1 MMGYLRF
8 LTVFVLSLGVVA
20 HSGEAEH
27 AAGQAGKPGMEV
39 FKSPTCGCCT
49 KWVEHAQSAGFEVAV
64 NHPADLDRI
73 KADHGIASHY
83 QSCHTAV
90 TKEGFVFEGHI
101 PARYIQ
107 EFLSNLPENARGL
120 AVPGMPAGSPGME
133 MGRRFSP
140 YRIFVLKTDGSREVF
155 REVSSAGEQYR

>member
-8 LTVFVLSLGVVA
+8 LTVFVLSLGVVV
-20 HSGEAEH
+20 HSGEVEH
-27 AAGQAGKPGMEV
+27 AAGQAGKSGMEV

-64 NHPADLDRI
+64 NHPDDLDRV
-73 KADHGIASHY
+73 KTDHDIASHY

-90 TKEGFVFEGHI
+90 TKEGYVFEGHI
-101 PARYIQ
+101 PARYLQ
-107 EFLSNLPENARGL
+107 EFLSNPPENARGL

-133 MGRRFSP
+133 MGGRFSP

-155 REVSSAGEQYR
+155 REVPSAGEQYR